1 MTKQR
6 SLVISAVLWVASAAL
21 MDFILHWHVPALI
34 AAFAGGCCAAAAISH
49 DAVDALEQRIKGL
62 ERLQRMHELQARN
75 KSSFWAHRRNEPWE
89 R

>member
-1 MTKQR
+1 MTKHR
-6 SLVISAVLWVASAAL
+6 SMFVWAVVLTSTASFLAFIAHWVVL
-21 MDFILHWHVPALI
+21 ALI
-34 AAFAGGCCAAAAISH
+34 AAFAGGCCAAAAISNE
-49 DAVDALEQRIKGL
+49 AIVTLEERIKGL